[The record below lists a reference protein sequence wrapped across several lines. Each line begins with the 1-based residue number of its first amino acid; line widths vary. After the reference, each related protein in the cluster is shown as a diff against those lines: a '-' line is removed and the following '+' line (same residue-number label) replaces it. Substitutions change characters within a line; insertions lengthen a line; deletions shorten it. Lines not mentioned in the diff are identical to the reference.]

1 MPEQPI
7 IRSRYVGLRD
17 FYVAL
22 VKTNTETEYATED
35 PVKVARAVSATIST
49 TRSSEKIYSDDS
61 VEDMLENY
69 EGTELEIELNTLAA
83 ADRALLFGLFY
94 KNGWLLSGAE
104 DHAPELAAGYRVR
117 RLNGKYD
124 FVWLYCGRFSN
135 GNEDSH
141 QTLESQATG
150 QTSTITGSFYQRN
163 KVDKLDDGKGGTK
176 NVQLYECRVDESNLT
191 AEDTTAAEAI
201 KEWFSKVQE
210 YKSVEAVALGLRNS
224 KIAQVEGTTVTKG

>member
-1 MPEQPI
+1 MPENTI
-7 IRSRYVGLRD
+7 VRSRYVGLRD
-17 FYVAL
+17 FYVAP
-22 VKTNTETEYATED
+22 VETNTPTEYKAGT

-83 ADRALLFGLFY
+83 ADRAVLFGLFY

-104 DHAPELAAGYRVR
+104 HRAPELAAGYRMR

-141 QTLESQATG
+141 QTMEATATG

-163 KVDKLDDGKGGTK
+163 KIDTLDDGTGPKE
-176 NVQLYECRVDESNLT
+176 VQLYECRVDESNLT

-201 KEWFSKVQE
+201 KDWFSKVQE

-224 KIAQVEGTTVTKG
+224 KIAQVEGTVKG